1 MVYIDPDD
9 QIYVPIL
16 QKLCKSEYICHLS
29 EFWIS
34 GYATMGEEAQIWRD
48 NWAIASELLSVDG
61 RPVQT
66 LRFLFRLYHVVS
78 LCGND
83 FALYHFP
90 HCDDITIAPC
100 ISPHEFMSAT

>member
-48 NWAIASELLSVDG
+48 NWAIASKLLSVDG

-66 LRFLFRLYHVVS
+66 LQPSVPTLPCSISWWGMILRPII
-78 LCGND
+78 
-83 FALYHFP
+83 FP
-90 HCDDITIAPC
+90 TVMI
-100 ISPHEFMSAT
+100 